1 MIFKS
6 WVYIL
11 CYFFFWYR
19 IELQPY
25 VCERNYDAIFNL
37 NRYVAYHNDSCDI
50 YLYFCDRIFFF
61 FFTLY
66 NLANTIP
73 IRAIKS
79 RYNLLL
85 VTRNKIRYRSIEIIP
100 KIETLDTKIIY

>member
-37 NRYVAYHNDSCDI
+37 NRYVAYHNDSCDCI
-50 YLYFCDRIFFF
+50 YIFVIEYFF

-66 NLANTIP
+66 NLANIIL

>member
-37 NRYVAYHNDSCDI
+37 NRYVAYHNDCCDCI
-50 YLYFCDRIFFF
+50 YIFVIEYFF

-66 NLANTIP
+66 NLANTIL

-85 VTRNKIRYRSIEIIP
+85 VTRNKIRYRSIEITP
-100 KIETLDTKIIY
+100 KIETVDTKIIY